1 MLLYGESTG
10 NGKKRS
16 WRSPVSSGWGETT
29 APASSGTSCLI
40 VLASSASADWSPS
53 VVYSLKQRAVRVC
66 AMLCDSRRILKI
78 GKVVR
83 KKENGDE
90 REQKKF
96 LHCERRNAYHI
107 LRIEGR
113 MVEEND
119 ADDVS
124 V

>member
-1 MLLYGESTG
+1 
-10 NGKKRS
+10 
-16 WRSPVSSGWGETT
+16 
-29 APASSGTSCLI
+29 
-40 VLASSASADWSPS
+40 
-53 VVYSLKQRAVRVC
+53 
-66 AMLCDSRRILKI
+66 MLCDSRRILKI

-96 LHCERRNAYHI
+96 LHCERRNAYYI

-113 MVEEND
+113 IVEEND

-124 V
+124 VRFTVYKSAPVRRLEGCRLNYRNSCVKRQKRV